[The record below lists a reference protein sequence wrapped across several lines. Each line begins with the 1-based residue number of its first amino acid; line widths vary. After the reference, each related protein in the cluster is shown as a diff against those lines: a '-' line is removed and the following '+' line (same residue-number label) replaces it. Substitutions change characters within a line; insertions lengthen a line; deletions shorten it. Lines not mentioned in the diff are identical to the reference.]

1 MVQEGLGALSLC
13 LLKQKPSWR
22 LPQKDMHSCYM
33 FFPHQ
38 MLSHVPVPRI
48 QGCVWKEKCR
58 HLAQALIIRLHHWSC
73 GRSATSIWT
82 FNNLLQKKLAAF
94 CEYLDE
100 NLEKGFIQHSK
111 FPTSAPILFVKKK
124 IILCKYV
131 LIIMDLINSPS
142 TISYFCLWYQ
152 GCWISLIMPRS
163 TPRLIYVEH
172 ITWCAFKK
180 VMNGRWCLKHIIV
193 ILNILWCHLALI
205 MRLMFSNIWWTM
217 FFVSTWMI
225 SWVAISMISS
235 FSQRT
240 WRTMNAMYI

>member
-1 MVQEGLGALSLC
+1 MSQYQEF
-13 LLKQKPSWR
+13 KDVFEKR
-22 LPQKDMHSCYM
+22 NVDTLPK
-33 FFPHQ
+33 
-38 MLSHVPVPRI
+38 
-48 QGCVWKEKCR
+48 
-58 HLAQALIIRLHHWSC
+58 HWSYDYTIDLVE
-73 GRSATSIWT
+73 GVQPPFGPSIICYKKNLQHFVNT
-82 FNNLLQKKLAAF
+82 LMRTLKKGSFNIQSFQQVPLSSLLR
-94 CEYLDE
+94 
-100 NLEKGFIQHSK
+100 
-111 FPTSAPILFVKKK
+111 KK

-225 SWVAISMISS
+225 LWVAISMISS